1 MSDDSKKLDLDI
13 PDFVKRQLE
22 VAYLM
27 GKGAAIGAAI
37 FFGIGIF
44 IWLLVLLGSVL
55 PPESKEAADPT
66 PWSFVIP
73 AEDTA
78 THA

>member
-1 MSDDSKKLDLDI
+1 MSDDPNKYQIEI
-13 PDFVKRQLE
+13 PEFQKRQLE
-22 VAYLM
+22 VAWLM
-27 GKGAAIGAAI
+27 GKGALYGAVL

-44 IWLLVLLGSVL
+44 IWLLVLLGSIL

-66 PWSFVIP
+66 PWSFVIE

-78 THA
+78 HT